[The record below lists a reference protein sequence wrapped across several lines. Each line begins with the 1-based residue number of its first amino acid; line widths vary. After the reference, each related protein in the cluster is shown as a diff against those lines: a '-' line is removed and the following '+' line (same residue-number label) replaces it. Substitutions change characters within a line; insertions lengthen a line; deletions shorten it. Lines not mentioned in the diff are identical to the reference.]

1 MPSGGAL
8 VLADQP
14 SENRPTPD
22 PLAVETQGEMIGAW
36 RAKLQR
42 SMGAPAVVVGAVP
55 GKDGSQV
62 SLAEDQDAVGELDS
76 GGQDEWFG
84 EAVRSRTSLVE
95 RWATGAVREAHF
107 LVTS

>member
-1 MPSGGAL
+1 
-8 VLADQP
+8 
-14 SENRPTPD
+14 
-22 PLAVETQGEMIGAW
+22 MIGAW

-76 GGQDEWFG
+76 CGQDESFG
-84 EAVRSRTSLVE
+84 EAVRSRTSRQDLHGLYVG
-95 RWATGAVREAHF
+95 TGQGSIGRA
-107 LVTS
+107 